1 MDTSFEYSAFISY
14 KREDEKWAVWLQ
26 NSLERYSIPAS
37 IRKEVP
43 RLPKHIKPVFRDKTD
58 LGVGGLT
65 TSLHQELERS
75 HFLIVICSPH
85 SASSEW
91 VGKEISYFKDDLGR
105 ENLIIPF
112 IVDGVPHCEDKAKEC
127 FHPIFKEFKD
137 EPLGININEIGKQQ
151 ALIKVLSK
159 ILDLKFD
166 SLWRRHKRHIRKK
179 RINFSLAFLL
189 LCCIG
194 LLYWNYKKPMYK
206 YYADYVDKW
215 GIPEGVFEIDKSV
228 LKHRSRA
235 YRFDYR
241 RIPIGEENAFSW
253 RLAKVEYINS
263 AGQPQDHYYVETDN
277 NNRSAILKLEYN
289 SSGTIKHIDLCN
301 KTGKIQVRW
310 KISSHDGEKATLIDF
325 LGTSDYD
332 ASGYLSSMSNF
343 GTMGIISKSSI
354 KRYVL
359 KRDYDGYIIEQSF
372 HSNNSDDL
380 ESSKITDENGIYK
393 QVFINDSLGR
403 VLTTTF
409 FDINEVIIKRKD
421 GVAIR
426 EYEFDNNGGISQ
438 ISYYNSDQQP
448 TINELLYSKIVFK
461 SDEWGNIIKE
471 SYYGIDGRLCY
482 NKDNVSQKI
491 VEFDNNGFPL
501 SIAFLDANNLP
512 CFNNEGVSKT
522 IIQCN
527 SRGDQIENRF
537 EGINGKS
544 CTNKNGFARIE
555 VDYNRWGSPT
565 YMAFYGLDG
574 NLTRNENGISGWTA
588 KYDRF
593 GNCIQYDHFDNE
605 WNKCSDIHGVSE
617 VRNEFDKRGLVI
629 KSTFYDIYGKECAC
643 NLGYSSCEYKYYD
656 NGNLKEYSYFENGLP
671 CRIKNGYHKVV
682 YDYNLHG
689 NITEYKYYDTEGAL
703 CNCNEGFAICK
714 VQTDSIGNVIQWNYY
729 DFLKHPTRNT
739 DGIEMCKQE
748 FDEQGRLKAVRFYYN
763 EGLPMLNAK
772 DEAGRSVKRDNRGNI
787 IESCG
792 VGIDGNI
799 CCDNTGVA
807 KWKAKFDER
816 GNQTLYATYDEKGNL
831 VSLKNGIALWESE
844 YNERGLLI
852 KSSFYDENKKP
863 CINSD
868 VSYSFYIAKYDERC
882 NLIEEC
888 TYNEK
893 NQLCINPATG
903 YARWAAKYDDMGNRT
918 EMYSYSENDS
928 LCVCKFG
935 YAKWIAKYDKDG
947 YFEKS
952 ISFDA
957 NGNVIFNN
965 EENKEQV
972 GKEVKEYDSHRFRFD
987 KTEVVFA
994 FIFLLAI
1001 LFFLI
1006 VWIINISTNTKWEN
1020 IGWIAGFVFTFNVCF
1035 DFLRDFL
1042 LHYKCIPYNIYNYS
1056 WILYILSAIICVS
1069 TIVFFLVRIGA
1080 KIISIYRAPKHSVF
1094 SFFNDR
1100 RQVFRESIGELV
1112 FQIITTAFFTIA
1124 LSYLAY
1130 EGWMIYS
1137 NPL

>member
-1 MDTSFEYSAFISY
+1 MDSSFEYSAFISY

-58 LGVGGLT
+58 LGAGGLT

-85 SASSEW
+85 SASSDW
-91 VGKEISYFKDDLGR
+91 VGEEINYFKDDLGR
-105 ENLIIPF
+105 ENLVIPF

-166 SLWRRHKRHIRKK
+166 SLWGRHKRHIRKK

-189 LCCIG
+189 LCCIE

-289 SSGTIKHIDLCN
+289 SSGTLKHIDLCN

-310 KISSHDGEKATLIDF
+310 KISSHDGERATLIDF

-332 ASGYLSSMSNF
+332 ASGYLSSMSNV
-343 GTMGIISKSSI
+343 GTMGIVSKSSI

-426 EYEFDNNGGISQ
+426 EYEFDNNGGISH
-438 ISYYNSDQQP
+438 ISYYNSDHQL
-448 TINELLYSKIVFK
+448 TLNELLYSKIAFE

-471 SYYGIDGRLCY
+471 SFYGADGRLCY
-482 NKDNVSQKI
+482 NKDNVSQK
-491 VEFDNNGFPL
+491 VVAFDNNGFPT

-512 CFNNEGVSKT
+512 CFNNEGISKT

-527 SRGDQIENRF
+527 SRGDQIENRY

-555 VDYNRWGSPT
+555 IDYNRWGIPT

-574 NLTRNENGISGWTA
+574 SLTHNENGISGWTA

-593 GNCIQYDHFDNE
+593 GNCIKCDYFDNE

-617 VRNEFDKRGLVI
+617 VRSEFDKRGFVN

-643 NLGYSSCEYKYYD
+643 NLGYSSCEYLYYD
-656 NGNLKEYSYFENGLP
+656 NGNLKEYSYFKNGLP
-671 CRIKNGYHKVV
+671 CRIKNGYQKVV
-682 YDYNLHG
+682 YDYNLYG
-689 NITEYKYYDTEGAL
+689 NITEYKYYDTEGGL
-703 CNCNEGFAICK
+703 CNCNDGFAICK
-714 VQTDSIGNVIQWNYY
+714 ILTDSIGNIIQWNYY
-729 DFLKHPTRNT
+729 DSLRHPTRNII
-739 DGIEMCKQE
+739 DGVEMYKQE
-748 FDEQGRLKAVRFYYN
+748 FDEQGRLKGVRFYN
-763 EGLPMLNAK
+763 SEGLPMLNGK
-772 DEAGRSVKRDNRGNI
+772 NVAGWCIKRDNRSNI
-787 IESCG
+787 IESYG
-792 VGIDGNI
+792 VGLDGNI
-799 CCDNTGVA
+799 CSDNTGVA

-831 VSLKNGIALWESE
+831 VSLKNRVALLESE

-852 KSSFYDENKKP
+852 RRLFYDENKKP

-868 VSYSFYIAKYDERC
+868 VGYFCYIAKYDEGC

-903 YARWAAKYDDMGNRT
+903 YARWAAKYDDMDNKT

-952 ISFDA
+952 ISYDA
-957 NGNVIFNN
+957 NGNVISSN
-965 EENKEQV
+965 EENKTPIS
-972 GKEVKEYDSHRFRFD
+972 KDFKEYDPHRFKFD
-987 KTEVVFA
+987 KTEVFFVFLY
-994 FIFLLAI
+994 LLFTLLCMVGWIRGMSSDTKREKLGWTAY
-1001 LFFLI
+1001 FLI
-1006 VWIINISTNTKWEN
+1006 VLN
-1020 IGWIAGFVFTFNVCF
+1020 GCFVY
-1035 DFLRDFL
+1035 LQDFL
-1042 LHYKCIPYNIYNYS
+1042 LHYGLMPYTIHNYC
-1056 WILYILSAIICVS
+1056 WILNIVSSIICVS
-1069 TIVFFLVRIGA
+1069 AIVFFLIRFGSML
-1080 KIISIYRAPKHSVF
+1080 KSLLTSYKYTS
-1094 SFFNDR
+1094 SFYFK
-1100 RQVFRESIGELV
+1100 ESISELV
-1112 FQIITTAFFTIA
+1112 FQIVAAGVFTIA
-1124 LSYLAY
+1124 LSYLVY
-1130 EGWMIYS
+1130 EGWLIYS